1 MKKNFIT
8 VTPDSGT
15 SGSSNTISVA
25 AEPNILLKERSE
37 ILNFNASGGVSKSV
51 QVIQNSMPYFPIR
64 FPFVLNMNKFIGNL
78 KVDSS
83 GVLQGA
89 YSISEIKSIDP
100 SAYDS
105 SLGVGWGMG
114 STQKMLIY
122 DPFSNVT
129 EIVAHIIDSSGTYDA
144 NFISSNANMG
154 RIWGDPG
161 LLYQKLL
168 KIISE
173 DYTKGGYEIRINSV
187 LAMKFVFVE

>member
-51 QVIQNSMPYFPIR
+51 QVIQNAMPYFPIR

-83 GVLQGA
+83 GVLQGDR
-89 YSISEIKSIDP
+89 KSTRLNSSHRSLSRMP
-100 SAYDS
+100 SSA
-105 SLGVGWGMG
+105 
-114 STQKMLIY
+114 
-122 DPFSNVT
+122 
-129 EIVAHIIDSSGTYDA
+129 
-144 NFISSNANMG
+144 
-154 RIWGDPG
+154 
-161 LLYQKLL
+161 
-168 KIISE
+168 
-173 DYTKGGYEIRINSV
+173 
-187 LAMKFVFVE
+187 

>member
-51 QVIQNSMPYFPIR
+51 QVIQNAMPYFPIR

-100 SAYDS
+100 SAYDF
-105 SLGVGWGMG
+105 SLGEGLGMG
-114 STQKMLIY
+114 STQKNVHLR
-122 DPFSNVT
+122 PF
-129 EIVAHIIDSSGTYDA
+129 
-144 NFISSNANMG
+144 
-154 RIWGDPG
+154 
-161 LLYQKLL
+161 Q
-168 KIISE
+168 
-173 DYTKGGYEIRINSV
+173 
-187 LAMKFVFVE
+187 

>member
-51 QVIQNSMPYFPIR
+51 QVIQNAMPYFPIR

-105 SLGVGWGMG
+105 SLGEGWGNG
-114 STQKMLIY
+114 KYSKNAHLR
-122 DPFSNVT
+122 PF
-129 EIVAHIIDSSGTYDA
+129 
-144 NFISSNANMG
+144 
-154 RIWGDPG
+154 
-161 LLYQKLL
+161 Q
-168 KIISE
+168 
-173 DYTKGGYEIRINSV
+173 
-187 LAMKFVFVE
+187 